1 MPDSFIFETWG
12 PERGT
17 DYAMEKVY
25 NIIDSRYRKGL
36 PMILT
41 TNLSLDEM
49 KREVDVRY
57 SRIYDRIFENCYPMQ
72 FTGPSWRK
80 TEASRRFKDMEKL
93 LEED

>member
-1 MPDSFIFETWG
+1 MPDSFIFDDLG
-12 PERGT
+12 PSGVQIMH
-17 DYAMEKVY
+17 MENVY

>member
-1 MPDSFIFETWG
+1 
-12 PERGT
+12 
-17 DYAMEKVY
+17 
-25 NIIDSRYRKGL
+25 
-36 PMILT
+36 
-41 TNLSLDEM
+41 M